1 MDMIKGKLF
10 FFYYLR
16 NKLLDLRSRK
26 NSVIAGAVVSSFPR
40 GGNRALTECETVI
53 RRVRSYLCLGRMV

>member
-26 NSVIAGAVVSSFPR
+26 NSVIVGAVMSSFPSDGTCR
-40 GGNRALTECETVI
+40 IVSSVLGNEA
-53 RRVRSYLCLGRMV
+53 

>member
-1 MDMIKGKLF
+1 MIKGKLF

-26 NSVIAGAVVSSFPR
+26 NSVIAGAVMSSFPIH
-40 GGNRALTECETVI
+40 ESFTVI
-53 RRVRSYLCLGRMV
+53 SGTCSSYLRPSGRRATD

>member
-1 MDMIKGKLF
+1 MEMIKGELF

-26 NSVIAGAVVSSFPR
+26 NSVIAGAVMSSFPIHESFTVFPEH
-40 GGNRALTECETVI
+40 ALLTLRLSG
-53 RRVRSYLCLGRMV
+53 RRVTD